1 MKGVFSV
8 ARPKNISQSQDDWQ
22 AIAECFYEMKA
33 AQGVA
38 PRTLSEYRYHIN
50 RFFEHTGASMDD
62 SQQLR
67 RAVTCYFAESARL
80 APTTYNIH
88 RKQLKAFFTWA
99 VSEKFLPESLMAH
112 IRKRKENATV
122 RGVDIEVIRRLLAL
136 PNRRTFAG
144 LRDFALLV
152 FTMDTGARPS
162 EAFSLGLQSFDFRSM
177 EVTIDAASAKTRTP
191 RTLPLSPVTV
201 EVVKNL
207 PHGNSA

>member
-1 MKGVFSV
+1 ML
-8 ARPKNISQSQDDWQ
+8 ARPKNTSQLQEDWQ
-22 AIAECFYEMKA
+22 AIAECFYEMKQ

-67 RAVTCYFAESARL
+67 RAVTRYFAESAKL
-80 APTTYNIH
+80 TPTTYNIH

-99 VSEKFLPESLMAH
+99 VSEKLIPESPMAH
-112 IRKRKENATV
+112 IRRRKENAAV
-122 RGVDIEVIRRLLAL
+122 RGVDIDVIRRLLAL

-162 EAFSLGLQSFDFRSM
+162 EAFSLGIQSFDFRSI
-177 EVTIDAASAKTRTP
+177 EVTIDASSAKTRTS

-207 PHGNSA
+207 VAKRHPS